1 MEKLGKH
8 CEIAGKYSQK
18 LRKGMEYAG
27 KIEFL
32 MWISPAKSGIYMIWP
47 SKMEGE
53 LEKWRFEQYIWR
65 LRVLP
70 VNKVVLRII

>member
-32 MWISPAKSGIYMIWP
+32 MWISPAKSGIYMI
-47 SKMEGE
+47 
-53 LEKWRFEQYIWR
+53 
-65 LRVLP
+65 
-70 VNKVVLRII
+70 

>member
-1 MEKLGKH
+1 VRGQAPGALRLQQRTQEKYMEKLGKH

-32 MWISPAKSGIYMIWP
+32 MWISPAKSGIYMI
-47 SKMEGE
+47 
-53 LEKWRFEQYIWR
+53 
-65 LRVLP
+65 
-70 VNKVVLRII
+70 

>member
-27 KIEFL
+27 KIEFW
-32 MWISPAKSGIYMIWP
+32 MWISPAKSGIYMI
-47 SKMEGE
+47 
-53 LEKWRFEQYIWR
+53 
-65 LRVLP
+65 
-70 VNKVVLRII
+70 